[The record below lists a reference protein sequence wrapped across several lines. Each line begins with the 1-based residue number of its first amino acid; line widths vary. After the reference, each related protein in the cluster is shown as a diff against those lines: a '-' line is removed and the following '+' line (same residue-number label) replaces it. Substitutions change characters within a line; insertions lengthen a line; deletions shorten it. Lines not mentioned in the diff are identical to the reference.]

1 MKPRHHV
8 YLEDDLSARL
18 DALSAKPGATKSGIV
33 SDALR
38 SHFNRRDTRQ
48 LEDRLR
54 VRLDRTNAHLD
65 RLERDLEILLESFAL
80 FVRYQF
86 SVTAPLSET
95 DQSAARARV
104 KDLYQAFIDQVG
116 RRIGAGRTLGRE
128 LNTRTG
134 DAGGSP
140 PPTAAL
146 RTDAEAG
153 L

>member
-8 YLEDDLSARL
+8 YLDDELSARL

-33 SDALR
+33 GDALR
-38 SHFNRRDTRQ
+38 SHFSRRDTHQ

-54 VRLDRTNAHLD
+54 LRLDRTNAHLD

-86 SVTAPLSET
+86 SVTAPLSEI
-95 DQSAARARV
+95 DQAAARARA

-116 RRIGAGRTLGRE
+116 RRIGAGRTLSGE

-134 DAGGSP
+134 AAGPEPSASAVRADTETG
-140 PPTAAL
+140 A
-146 RTDAEAG
+146 
-153 L
+153 